1 VIFIAGDRS
10 RSLAKA
16 AQVSL
21 VPTLA
26 AIRVRSPLA
35 RLNLHPF
42 GPDRSQFASVMFIL
56 KRQDVEISSIQHP
69 NRDQQIPILHYQ
81 GQTFR
86 LINVFKASQEEEA
99 KAFWRDLTD
108 NRGKACVLLEE
119 PERYSV
125 WGKVRLEQLAGEVS
139 ESSKSTPYTQ
149 ACLLLLQ
156 AVYIDIE
163 DLLGSRQAGLFEK
176 NITEVFGQWRFP
188 KADSPD
194 AVKYLLTTDPL
205 SAGPGSS
212 GIPHWE
218 EHHVITLLQEL
229 HRLGKQYFGNAS
241 FVGRAID
248 ALQDMPDGERTQFM
262 SWLNQ
267 SPLGKLW
274 Q

>member
-1 VIFIAGDRS
+1 
-10 RSLAKA
+10 
-16 AQVSL
+16 
-21 VPTLA
+21 
-26 AIRVRSPLA
+26 
-35 RLNLHPF
+35 
-42 GPDRSQFASVMFIL
+42 MFIL

-86 LINVFKASQEEEA
+86 LISVFKASQEEEA

-125 WGKVRLEQLAGEVS
+125 WGKVRLEQLGS
-139 ESSKSTPYTQ
+139 DSPESGKASSFTQ

-156 AVYIDIE
+156 AVYIDVE
-163 DLLGSRQAGLFEK
+163 DLLGSRQAGSFQK
-176 NITEVFGQWRFP
+176 NITEVFQQWRFP

-194 AVKYLLTTDPL
+194 AIQYLLTVDPL
-205 SAGPGSS
+205 NSAH
-212 GIPHWE
+212 IPPWE
-218 EHHVITLLQEL
+218 EHHLITLLQEL

-241 FVGRAID
+241 FVSRAID
-248 ALQDMPDGERTQFM
+248 ALQDMPEAERSHFL
-262 SWLNQ
+262 SWVNQ

>member
-1 VIFIAGDRS
+1 
-10 RSLAKA
+10 
-16 AQVSL
+16 
-21 VPTLA
+21 
-26 AIRVRSPLA
+26 
-35 RLNLHPF
+35 
-42 GPDRSQFASVMFIL
+42 MFIL

-86 LINVFKASQEEEA
+86 LISVFKASQEEEA

-125 WGKVRLEQLAGEVS
+125 WGKVRLDQLAGDAGEGV
-139 ESSKSTPYTQ
+139 KTTPFTQ

-163 DLLGSRQAGLFEK
+163 DLLGSRQAGLFQK
-176 NITEVFGQWRFP
+176 NISEVFQQWRFP
-188 KADSPD
+188 KAESPE
-194 AVKYLLTTDPL
+194 AVQNLLTLDPL
-205 SAGPGSS
+205 SGSQV
-212 GIPHWE
+212 PPWE
-218 EHHVITLLQEL
+218 EHHLITLLQEL
-229 HRLGKQYFGNAS
+229 HRLGKQYFGNTS
-241 FVGRAID
+241 FVARAID
-248 ALQDMPDGERTQFM
+248 ALEDMPEAERNHFI

-274 Q
+274 R

>member
-1 VIFIAGDRS
+1 
-10 RSLAKA
+10 
-16 AQVSL
+16 
-21 VPTLA
+21 
-26 AIRVRSPLA
+26 
-35 RLNLHPF
+35 
-42 GPDRSQFASVMFIL
+42 MFIL
-56 KRQDVEISSIQHP
+56 KRQDVEISSVQHP

-86 LINVFKASQEEEA
+86 LISVFKASQEEEA

-125 WGKVRLEQLAGEVS
+125 WGKVRLDQLAGDAGEVV
-139 ESSKSTPYTQ
+139 KTTPFTQ

-163 DLLGSRQAGLFEK
+163 DLLGSRQAGLFQK
-176 NITEVFGQWRFP
+176 NISEVFQQWRFP

-194 AVKYLLTTDPL
+194 AVQNLLKIDPL
-205 SAGPGSS
+205 SGSQV
-212 GIPHWE
+212 PPWE
-218 EHHVITLLQEL
+218 EHHLITLLQEL
-229 HRLGKQYFGNAS
+229 HRLGKQYFGNTS
-241 FVGRAID
+241 FVARAID
-248 ALQDMPDGERTQFM
+248 ALEDMPEAERSQFI

-274 Q
+274 R